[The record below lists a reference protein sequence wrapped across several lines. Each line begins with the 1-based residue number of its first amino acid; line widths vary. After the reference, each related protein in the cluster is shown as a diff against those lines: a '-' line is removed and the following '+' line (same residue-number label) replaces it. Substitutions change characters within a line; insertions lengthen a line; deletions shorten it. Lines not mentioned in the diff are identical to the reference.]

1 MGTAADRQTQWARL
15 VIDSFARTG
24 VNHAV
29 ISPGSRSTPFVIAA
43 LENAQMECIS
53 AIDERSAAH
62 YALGRARATL
72 RPSLLVCTSGSAAA
86 NYFPAV
92 MEANE
97 AGVPV
102 IVLSA
107 DRPPELH
114 YCGANQT
121 TDQIELY
128 GKHVRFFANLGEP
141 RDDESSL
148 RAARRLIS
156 QSVLEATGP
165 RPGPV
170 HINAQA
176 RKPLEPVPPSDEL
189 HARVDQ
195 ILSEPMTRLQSAR
208 SLDPK
213 QLEQVPAAVVD
224 AVAEAFAS
232 SARPVILCGPADL
245 RNAVFSDAVEEL
257 AERTGAPILAE
268 AASQLRY
275 RGLAH
280 VIGAFDTVWR
290 TQAGRSTCL
299 PDFVLQLG
307 AAPVSKGWE
316 LLCANRRLR
325 RMVVHPWK
333 WADPTSDA
341 EAVVRCDIGSF
352 VAALC
357 RADHPRERRDE
368 RFTRHFELAE
378 SVAWSAADAIVR
390 EAGDA
395 LTEGAVA
402 RMVVDSAPHG
412 SALILGNSLPIRD
425 VDTWAPPND
434 KLLAVHSQR
443 GVSGI
448 DGVVSGGAGVASA
461 VDGSTTLL
469 IGDVSFV
476 HDLNGLQM
484 ASSVRGPLVIVVI
497 QNGGGRI
504 FEQLPVARDGK
515 PSWLPYFTTPHHVDL
530 ASASA
535 AFGCDFVSADTASAL
550 QKALR
555 SSHAGSGCTVIEA
568 VVPPHSALELGHA
581 LVDRVER
588 ALRREAP

>member
-15 VIDSFARTG
+15 VIDSFARAG
-24 VNHAV
+24 VDHAV

-43 LENAQMECIS
+43 LENEQLECIS

-114 YCGANQT
+114 HCGANQT
-121 TDQIELY
+121 TDQIDLY

-141 RDDESSL
+141 QEDELSL

-176 RKPLEPVPPSDEL
+176 RKPLEPVPPSDSL
-189 HARVDQ
+189 RTRVDQ
-195 ILSEPMTRLQSAR
+195 ISSEPMTRLESAR

-213 QLEQVPAAVVD
+213 QVEQIPARVVD
-224 AVAEAFAS
+224 SVAEAFAS
-232 SARPVILCGPADL
+232 SARPIILCGPADL
-245 RNAVFSDAVEEL
+245 RSAMSSDAVQQL

-275 RGLAH
+275 RGLRQ
-280 VIGAFDTVWR
+280 VIGGFDTVWR
-290 TQAGRSTCL
+290 TRTGQSTCV

-307 AAPVSKGWE
+307 AAPISKGWE
-316 LLCANRRLR
+316 LLCASRRIR
-325 RMVVHPWK
+325 RVVVHPWK

-352 VAALC
+352 VAELC
-357 RADHPRERRDE
+357 RADHPRDRRDDA
-368 RFTRHFELAE
+368 FTRRFELAE
-378 SVAWSAADAIVR
+378 SIAWSAADAIIR
-390 EAGDA
+390 ETGDA

-412 SALILGNSLPIRD
+412 SALVLGNSLPIRD

-434 KLLAVHSQR
+434 KLLAVHCQR

-476 HDLNGLQM
+476 HDLNGLQL
-484 ASSVRGPLVIVVI
+484 ASRVRGPLVIVVI

-504 FEQLPVARDGK
+504 FAQLPVARDGK

-535 AFGCDFVSADTASAL
+535 AFGCGFVRADTATGL
-550 QKALR
+550 LEALR
-555 SSHAGSGCTVIEA
+555 SSHARSGCTVIEA
-568 VVPPHSALELGHA
+568 VVPSDSAQELGRELA
-581 LVDRVER
+581 DRVER
-588 ALRREAP
+588 GLRREAP

>member
-15 VIDSFARTG
+15 VIDSFARAG
-24 VNHAV
+24 VNDAV
-29 ISPGSRSTPFVIAA
+29 ISPGSRSTPYVIAA
-43 LENAQMECIS
+43 LENEQLECIS

-72 RPSLLVCTSGSAAA
+72 RPSLLICTSGSAAA

-92 MEANE
+92 MESNE
-97 AGVPV
+97 AGLPL

-114 YCGANQT
+114 HCGANQT

-128 GKHVRFFANLGEP
+128 GKHVRFFVNLGEP
-141 RDDESSL
+141 QDDELSL

-156 QSVLEATGP
+156 QSVFEAIGP

-170 HINAQA
+170 HVNAQA
-176 RKPLEPVPPSDEL
+176 RKPMEPMPPSDAL
-189 HARVDQ
+189 RARVDR
-195 ILSEPMTRLQSAR
+195 ILSEPMTTLHRAR

-213 QLEQVPAAVVD
+213 HVEQVPDEHVD
-224 AVAEAFAS
+224 SVAEAFAS
-232 SARPVILCGPADL
+232 SARPIILCGPADV
-245 RNAVFSDAVEEL
+245 RSATFGDAVSEL
-257 AERTGAPILAE
+257 SERAGAPILAE

-275 RGLAH
+275 RGLEH

-290 TQAGRSTCL
+290 TSAGQSMCL

-307 AAPVSKGWE
+307 AAPISKGWE
-316 LLCANRRLR
+316 LLCAKGRIRRV
-325 RMVVHPWK
+325 VVHPWK

-341 EAVVRCDIGSF
+341 ETVVQWDIGSF
-352 VAALC
+352 VTALC
-357 RADHPRERRDE
+357 RADYPRELLDE
-368 RFTRHFELAE
+368 AFARHFELAE
-378 SVAWSAADAIVR
+378 SIAWSAAEAIVR

-402 RMVVDSAPHG
+402 RTVVGSIPNG
-412 SALILGNSLPIRD
+412 SALVLGNSLPIRD
-425 VDTWAPPND
+425 VETWAPPND
-434 KLLAVHSQR
+434 KLLRVHCQR

-448 DGVVSGGAGVASA
+448 DGVVSGAAGVASA
-461 VDGSTTLL
+461 VDGGATLL

-476 HDLNGLQM
+476 HDLNGLQL
-484 ASSVRGPLVIVVI
+484 AARSRGPLVIVVI

-504 FEQLPVARDGK
+504 FEQLPIARDGK
-515 PSWLPYFTTPHHVDL
+515 PSWLPYFTTPHDVDL

-535 AFGCDFVSADTASAL
+535 AFGCDFLRVDTVTGL
-550 QKALR
+550 REALR
-555 SSHAGSGCTVIEA
+555 SSHARSGCTVIEA
-568 VVPPHSALELGHA
+568 VVPSQSAQELGRE